1 MLLRA
6 EPIFVAKGLVV
17 ADHRD
22 PADRIMIIKT
32 GVVELCLAID
42 SKVYAMHFHSESVLR
57 TCRCH
62 NILPTKLNSLQN
74 NIYIIEDIIGL

>member
-32 GVVELCLAID
+32 GIVEICLAID
-42 SKVYAMHFHSESVLR
+42 SKVFYNCV
-57 TCRCH
+57 
-62 NILPTKLNSLQN
+62 
-74 NIYIIEDIIGL
+74 IEVPVVWMM

>member
-1 MLLRA
+1 MLLKTVSREMCSGSDFDVRQMLLRA

-32 GVVELCLAID
+32 GIVEICLAID
-42 SKVYAMHFHSESVLR
+42 SKVSYECIVQ
-57 TCRCH
+57 
-62 NILPTKLNSLQN
+62 I
-74 NIYIIEDIIGL
+74 

>member
-42 SKVYAMHFHSESVLR
+42 SKVEFNVL
-57 TCRCH
+57 
-62 NILPTKLNSLQN
+62 
-74 NIYIIEDIIGL
+74 